1 MAIGKLWLMMQADR
15 LVSAWRYVRPIA
27 AAAVLAGMLVSSGCQ
42 DPLFPKDAPRS
53 QYARYEALRGRERPE
68 KQVNTFGREEPALR
82 ERLQPLG
89 REY

>member
-1 MAIGKLWLMMQADR
+1 MLMMRADR
-15 LVSAWRYVRPIA
+15 FVRTALLAALLA
-27 AAAVLAGMLVSSGCQ
+27 AAALLGGCQ

-53 QYARYEALRGRERPE
+53 QYARYEALRGRERPQN
-68 KQVNTFGREEPALR
+68 QVNTFGREEPALR